1 MRCSDSIWEGRVRGL
16 LFRGPSKVLSG
27 STVLSPQRNGWKRFC
42 EETRPIPA
50 FLWTLLKG
58 SERRGVCMPQ
68 IVTNSL
74 QQVNE
79 RMGGKESDESKTG
92 TV

>member
-1 MRCSDSIWEGRVRGL
+1 
-16 LFRGPSKVLSG
+16 
-27 STVLSPQRNGWKRFC
+27 
-42 EETRPIPA
+42 
-50 FLWTLLKG
+50 
-58 SERRGVCMPQ
+58 MPQ